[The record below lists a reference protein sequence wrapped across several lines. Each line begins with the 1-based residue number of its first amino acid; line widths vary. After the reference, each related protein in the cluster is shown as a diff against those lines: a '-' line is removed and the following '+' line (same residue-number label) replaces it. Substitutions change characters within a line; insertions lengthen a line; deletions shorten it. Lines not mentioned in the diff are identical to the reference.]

1 MFKLP
6 TKFKVT
12 GSGLPPLDCDTAGVY
27 EMTVVANGA
36 KQRLRVIASNGLGWE
51 HVSVSRQDRCP
62 TWAEMCAVKA
72 FFWDKEDTVVQFHP
86 PESEYV
92 NVHPNCLHLWRPA
105 NFQIQ
110 TPPNYLV

>member
-6 TKFKVT
+6 TKFKV
-12 GSGLPPLDCDTAGVY
+12 
-27 EMTVVANGA
+27 TVVANGA

-86 PESEYV
+86 
-92 NVHPNCLHLWRPA
+92 NCLHLWRPTT
-105 NFQIQ
+105 FQIQ